1 MTIEEAAAG
10 PAGPKVLRLLYFV
23 GAGCKCCL
31 IHAIYLSIYLS
42 SNSNL
47 LFWGLFGSY
56 LHSWNQQVERN
67 RAKINPRTTAAREED
82 EERFSAS
89 KLHKFRAEGYQMIM
103 SLPQV
108 VLSFSF
114 CVAEFVVNQLFCTRN
129 KITLKHLGN
138 THIFL
143 FVI

>member
-1 MTIEEAAAG
+1 M
-10 PAGPKVLRLLYFV
+10 
-23 GAGCKCCL
+23 
-31 IHAIYLSIYLS
+31 
-42 SNSNL
+42 
-47 LFWGLFGSY
+47 
-56 LHSWNQQVERN
+56 ERN

-89 KLHKFRAEGYQMIM
+89 KLHKFRAEGHQMIM

-108 VLSFSF
+108 VLSF

-138 THIFL
+138 THFFL